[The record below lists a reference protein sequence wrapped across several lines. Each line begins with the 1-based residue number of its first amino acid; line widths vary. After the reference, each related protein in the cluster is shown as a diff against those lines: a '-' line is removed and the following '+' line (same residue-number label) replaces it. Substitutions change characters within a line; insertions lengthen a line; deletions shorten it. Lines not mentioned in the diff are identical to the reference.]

1 LSGGAPTGTPA
12 PLRRNRDFLLMQSGQ
27 LLSSAGSQASSLAY
41 PLLVLSL
48 THSAAWAGVVS
59 FSRSAGVVAATLP
72 AGLASDRWSR
82 RRIMIGS
89 DLSRLAALGLLGA
102 LIVSGQVAFW
112 VIPVVAF
119 VEGTFTAFFG
129 ASSPGA
135 LRAVVPPSQ
144 LPAAVAANTGR
155 NAAVRL
161 IGPPIGGALYGV
173 ASALPFLVDAGS
185 YLASTASL
193 LTMRTPFQGARPEAD
208 PAPLGRRLSE
218 GFRFLWRQ
226 PFLRTAAFLFG
237 LGNFTTPALLLILVV
252 LGRRD
257 GHSAALVSGLV
268 AAFGA
273 AVLIGALSAP
283 WVIRMVP
290 AKTVLRLELWAALA
304 VAVALVWPSPYVL
317 AAALVPTGLVIPS
330 SDSVVHGY
338 RLALTPDHLIGR
350 VESARS
356 LLSLSISPLGPLL
369 AGLLLEAS
377 ARTTLAVF
385 LAVSVVAAVWVSLS
399 PAIRAAPQLEELVA
413 A

>member
-1 LSGGAPTGTPA
+1 MSGGAPTGTPA

-237 LGNFTTPALLLILVV
+237 LG
-252 LGRRD
+252 RRD

-399 PAIRAAPQLEELVA
+399 PAIRAAPPREELVA